1 MINQLTTNSG
11 ELPIVEPIVEPTV
24 QQLNAIQRWWSNID
38 WEGLIALI
46 IQKAIAIALLIL
58 LFIVLTKIANF
69 SIKQMFK
76 NYQRTKTTE
85 VRLTT
90 LKTLVLNV
98 THYTLAFF
106 FIYALLSIL
115 GVPVGSLLAGAG
127 IAGLAIGLGAQGFTN
142 DLLTGFFIIFEQQI
156 DVGDYI
162 TLANLNI
169 EGTVT
174 QVGLRLLQIRSIDG
188 TVHFI
193 PNRNIT
199 TVSNHSREAMRVI
212 VDVRIIPS
220 EGIEGIREAITRA
233 NKKIA
238 ETYAEDLQTQPIIFG
253 VVDLGNSNYAIRTT
267 MYVENGKQASVQQE
281 LLTLSIFELT
291 AAGYTI
297 PNTPIVIK

>member
-98 THYTLAFF
+98 TYYTLAFF

-174 QVGLRLLQIRSIDG
+174 QVGLRLLQI
-188 TVHFI
+188 
-193 PNRNIT
+193 
-199 TVSNHSREAMRVI
+199 
-212 VDVRIIPS
+212 
-220 EGIEGIREAITRA
+220 
-233 NKKIA
+233 
-238 ETYAEDLQTQPIIFG
+238 
-253 VVDLGNSNYAIRTT
+253 
-267 MYVENGKQASVQQE
+267 
-281 LLTLSIFELT
+281 
-291 AAGYTI
+291 
-297 PNTPIVIK
+297 

>member
-98 THYTLAFF
+98 TYYTLAFF

-267 MYVENGKQASVQQE
+267 LYVENGKQASVQQE

>member
-1 MINQLTTNSG
+1 MINQLTTTNSG
-11 ELPIVEPIVEPTV
+11 ELPIVEPTV

-46 IQKAIAIALLIL
+46 IQKSIAIALLIL

-98 THYTLAFF
+98 TYYTLAFF

-238 ETYAEDLQTQPIIFG
+238 ETYADDLQTQPIIFG

>member
-1 MINQLTTNSG
+1 MLNQLTTTTNSS
-11 ELPIVEPIVEPTV
+11 ELPIVEPTLN
-24 QQLNAIQRWWSNID
+24 QLNALQRWWSNID
-38 WEGLIALI
+38 WESILALV
-46 IQKAIAIALLIL
+46 IQKSIAIGLLIL
-58 LFIVLTKIANF
+58 LFILLTKIARF
-69 SIKQMFK
+69 SIQQMFR
-76 NYQRTKTTE
+76 NYQRTKTSE

-162 TLANLNI
+162 TLTNLSI

-174 QVGLRLLQIRSIDG
+174 QVGLRLLQVRSIDG

-199 TVSNHSREAMRVI
+199 TVSNHSREARRVI
-212 VDVRIIPS
+212 VDVRIDPS
-220 EGIEGIREAITRA
+220 EGIEAIREAITRA

-238 ETYAEDLQTQPIIFG
+238 ETYTDDLQTQPTIFG
-253 VVDLGNSNYAIRTT
+253 MVDLGNSNYAIRTT
-267 MYVENGKQASVQQE
+267 LYVENGKQGAVQQE

-291 AAGYTI
+291 KAGFTI

>member
-1 MINQLTTNSG
+1 MLNQLTTTTSG
-11 ELPIVEPIVEPTV
+11 DLPIVEPTI
-24 QQLNAIQRWWSNID
+24 QQLNALQRWWNNIN
-38 WEGLIALI
+38 WESILSLI
-46 IQKAIAIALLIL
+46 IQKSIAIGLLIL
-58 LFIVLTKIANF
+58 LFILLNRIANF
-69 SIKQMFK
+69 SIKQMFRK
-76 NYQRTKTTE
+76 NQQGKLSE

-127 IAGLAIGLGAQGFTN
+127 VAGLAIGLGAQGFTN

-156 DVGDYI
+156 DVGDYVI
-162 TLANLNI
+162 LSNINI

-199 TVSNHSREAMRVI
+199 TVSNQSREARRVI
-212 VDVRIIPS
+212 VDVRIDPS
-220 EGIEGIREAITRA
+220 EGIEGIREAIDKA
-233 NKKIA
+233 NQSIA
-238 ETYAEDLQTQPIIFG
+238 KMYAEDLQTQPTIFG
-253 VVDLGNSNYAIRTT
+253 TVDLGNSNYAIRTT
-267 MYVENGKQASVQQE
+267 LYVENGKQAMVQQE

-291 AAGYTI
+291 KAGFSI
-297 PNTPIVIK
+297 PNTPIVLK

>member
-1 MINQLTTNSG
+1 MLNQLTTSTSG
-11 ELPIVEPIVEPTV
+11 DSPIVEPTI
-24 QQLNAIQRWWSNID
+24 QQLNALQRWWNSIN
-38 WEGLIALI
+38 WESILSLI
-46 IQKAIAIALLIL
+46 IQKSIAIGLLIL
-58 LFIVLTKIANF
+58 LFILLARIANF
-69 SIKQMFK
+69 SIKQMFR
-76 NYQRTKTTE
+76 NYQRSKASE

-98 THYTLAFF
+98 THYTLSFF

-127 IAGLAIGLGAQGFTN
+127 VAGLAIGLGAQGFTN

-156 DVGDYI
+156 DVGDYVI
-162 TLANLNI
+162 LSNINI

-199 TVSNHSREAMRVI
+199 TVSNQSREARRVI
-212 VDVRIIPS
+212 VDVRIDPS
-220 EGIEGIREAITRA
+220 EGIEGIREAIDNA
-233 NKKIA
+233 NQSIA
-238 ETYAEDLQTQPIIFG
+238 KMYAEDLQTQPTIFG
-253 VVDLGNSNYAIRTT
+253 TVDLGNSNYAIRTT
-267 MYVENGKQASVQQE
+267 LYVENGKQATVQQE

-291 AAGYTI
+291 KAGYSI
-297 PNTPIVIK
+297 PNTPIVLK

>member
-1 MINQLTTNSG
+1 MINQLTTTNSG
-11 ELPIVEPIVEPTV
+11 ELPIVEPTV

-38 WEGLIALI
+38 WEDLIALI
-46 IQKAIAIALLIL
+46 IQKSIAIALLIL

-156 DVGDYI
+156 DVGDYV
-162 TLANLNI
+162 TLSNLNI

-174 QVGLRLLQIRSIDG
+174 QVGLRLLQVRSING

-233 NKKIA
+233 NEKIA
-238 ETYAEDLQTQPIIFG
+238 DTYAEDLQTQPTIFG
-253 VVDLGNSNYAIRTT
+253 TVDLGNSNYAIRTT
-267 MYVENGKQASVQQE
+267 LYVENGKQATVQQE

-291 AAGYTI
+291 TAGYTI

>member
-1 MINQLTTNSG
+1 MINQLTTTNSG
-11 ELPIVEPIVEPTV
+11 ELPIVEPTV

-38 WEGLIALI
+38 WEDLIALI
-46 IQKAIAIALLIL
+46 IQKSIAIALLIL

-156 DVGDYI
+156 DVGDYV
-162 TLANLNI
+162 TLSNLNI

-174 QVGLRLLQIRSIDG
+174 QVGLRLLQVRSING

-233 NKKIA
+233 NEKIA
-238 ETYAEDLQTQPIIFG
+238 ETYAEDLQTQPTIFG
-253 VVDLGNSNYAIRTT
+253 TVDLGNSNYAIRTT
-267 MYVENGKQASVQQE
+267 LYVENGKQATVQQE

-291 AAGYTI
+291 TAGYTI

>member
-98 THYTLAFF
+98 TYYTLAFF

-115 GVPVGSLLAGAG
+115 GVPVDSLLAGAG

>member
-1 MINQLTTNSG
+1 MLNQFTTSNSG
-11 ELPIVEPIVEPTV
+11 ELPIVEPTV
-24 QQLNAIQRWWSNID
+24 QQLNVIQRWWNNID

-46 IQKAIAIALLIL
+46 IQKAIAIGLLIV
-58 LFIVLTKIANF
+58 LFIILTKIANLF
-69 SIKQMFK
+69 ITQMFK

-142 DLLTGFFIIFEQQI
+142 DLLTGAFIIFEQQI
-156 DVGDYI
+156 DVGDYV
-162 TLANLNI
+162 TLSNLNI

-174 QVGLRLLQIRSIDG
+174 QVGLRLLQVRSLNG

-199 TVSNHSREAMRVI
+199 TVSNHSREAMRVV
-212 VDVRIIPS
+212 VDVRINPS
-220 EGIEGIREAITRA
+220 EGIEGIREAIMRA
-233 NKKIA
+233 NEKIA
-238 ETYAEDLQTQPIIFG
+238 ESYADDLQTQPTIFG
-253 VVDLGNSNYAIRTT
+253 TVDLGNSNYAIRTT
-267 MYVENGKQASVQQE
+267 MYVENGKQAKVQQE

-291 AAGYTI
+291 AAGYSI

>member
-1 MINQLTTNSG
+1 MINQLTTTNSG
-11 ELPIVEPIVEPTV
+11 ELPIVEPTV

-98 THYTLAFF
+98 TYYTLAFF

>member
-1 MINQLTTNSG
+1 MLNQLTTSTSG
-11 ELPIVEPIVEPTV
+11 DSPIVEPTI
-24 QQLNAIQRWWSNID
+24 QQLNALQRWWNSIN
-38 WEGLIALI
+38 WESILSLI
-46 IQKAIAIALLIL
+46 IQKSIAIGLLIL
-58 LFIVLTKIANF
+58 LFILLARIANF
-69 SIKQMFK
+69 SIKQMFR
-76 NYQRTKTTE
+76 NYQRSKASE

-98 THYTLAFF
+98 THYTLSFF

-127 IAGLAIGLGAQGFTN
+127 VAGLAIGLGAQGFTN

-156 DVGDYI
+156 DVGDYVI
-162 TLANLNI
+162 LSNINI

-199 TVSNHSREAMRVI
+199 TVSNQSREARRVI
-212 VDVRIIPS
+212 VDVRIDPS
-220 EGIEGIREAITRA
+220 EGIEGIREAIDKA
-233 NKKIA
+233 NQSIA
-238 ETYAEDLQTQPIIFG
+238 KMYAEDLQTQPTIFG
-253 VVDLGNSNYAIRTT
+253 TVDLGNSNYAIRTT
-267 MYVENGKQASVQQE
+267 LYVENGKQATVQQE

-291 AAGYTI
+291 KAGYSI
-297 PNTPIVIK
+297 PNTPIVLK

>member
-11 ELPIVEPIVEPTV
+11 ELPIVEPTV

-98 THYTLAFF
+98 TYYTLAFF

>member
-1 MINQLTTNSG
+1 MINQLTTNSE
-11 ELPIVEPIVEPTV
+11 ELPIVEPTV
-24 QQLNAIQRWWSNID
+24 QQLSAIQRWWNNIN

-46 IQKAIAIALLIL
+46 FQKAIAIALLVL
-58 LFIVLTKIANF
+58 LFIVLTKIAHF
-69 SIKQMFK
+69 SIQQTFR

-162 TLANLNI
+162 TLANVNI

-297 PNTPIVIK
+297 PNTPIAIK

>member
-98 THYTLAFF
+98 TYYTLAFF

-127 IAGLAIGLGAQGFTN
+127 IAGLAIGLGAHGFTN

>member
-1 MINQLTTNSG
+1 MFNQLTTTNSS
-11 ELPIVEPIVEPTV
+11 ELPIVEPTIN
-24 QQLNAIQRWWSNID
+24 QLNALQRWWSNID
-38 WEGLIALI
+38 WESILALV
-46 IQKAIAIALLIL
+46 IQKSIAIGLLIL
-58 LFIVLTKIANF
+58 LFILLTKIARF
-69 SIKQMFK
+69 SIQQMFR
-76 NYQRTKTTE
+76 NYQRTKTSE

-162 TLANLNI
+162 TLTNLSI

-174 QVGLRLLQIRSIDG
+174 QVGLRLLQVRSIDG

-199 TVSNHSREAMRVI
+199 TVSNHSREARRVI
-212 VDVRIIPS
+212 VDVRIDPS
-220 EGIEGIREAITRA
+220 EGIEAIREAITRA
-233 NKKIA
+233 NKKIT
-238 ETYAEDLQTQPIIFG
+238 ETYSDDLQTQPTIFG
-253 VVDLGNSNYAIRTT
+253 TVDLGNSNYAIRTT
-267 MYVENGKQASVQQE
+267 LYVENGKQGVIQQE

-291 AAGYTI
+291 KAGFSI

>member
-98 THYTLAFF
+98 TYYTLAFF

>member
-1 MINQLTTNSG
+1 MLNQLTTSTSG
-11 ELPIVEPIVEPTV
+11 DSPIVEPTI
-24 QQLNAIQRWWSNID
+24 QQLNALQRWWNSIN
-38 WEGLIALI
+38 WESILSLI
-46 IQKAIAIALLIL
+46 IQKSIAIGLLIL
-58 LFIVLTKIANF
+58 LFILLARIAHF
-69 SIKQMFK
+69 SIKQMFR
-76 NYQRTKTTE
+76 NYQRSKASE

-98 THYTLAFF
+98 THYTLSFF

-127 IAGLAIGLGAQGFTN
+127 VAGLAIGLGAQGFTN

-156 DVGDYI
+156 DVGDYVI
-162 TLANLNI
+162 LSNINI

-199 TVSNHSREAMRVI
+199 TVSNQSREARRVI
-212 VDVRIIPS
+212 VDVRIDPS
-220 EGIEGIREAITRA
+220 EGIEGIREAIDNA
-233 NKKIA
+233 NQSIA
-238 ETYAEDLQTQPIIFG
+238 KMYAEDLQTQPTIFG
-253 VVDLGNSNYAIRTT
+253 TVDLGNSNYAIRTT
-267 MYVENGKQASVQQE
+267 LYVENGKQATVQQE

-291 AAGYTI
+291 KAGYSI
-297 PNTPIVIK
+297 PNTPIVLK

>member
-1 MINQLTTNSG
+1 MINQLTTNSE
-11 ELPIVEPIVEPTV
+11 ELPIVEPTV
-24 QQLNAIQRWWSNID
+24 QQLSAIQRWWNNIN

-46 IQKAIAIALLIL
+46 FQKAIAIALLVL
-58 LFIVLTKIANF
+58 LFIVLTKIAHF
-69 SIKQMFK
+69 SIQQTFR

-297 PNTPIVIK
+297 PNTPIAIK

>member
-1 MINQLTTNSG
+1 MINQLTTNSE
-11 ELPIVEPIVEPTV
+11 ELPIVEPTV
-24 QQLNAIQRWWSNID
+24 QQLSAIQRWWNNIN

-46 IQKAIAIALLIL
+46 FQKAIAIALLVL
-58 LFIVLTKIANF
+58 LFIVLTKIAHF
-69 SIKQMFK
+69 SIQQTFR

-162 TLANLNI
+162 TLASLNI

-297 PNTPIVIK
+297 PNTPIAIK

>member
-1 MINQLTTNSG
+1 MLNQLTTSTSG
-11 ELPIVEPIVEPTV
+11 DSPIVEPTI
-24 QQLNAIQRWWSNID
+24 QQLNALQRWWNSIN
-38 WEGLIALI
+38 WESILSLI
-46 IQKAIAIALLIL
+46 IQKSIAIGLLIL
-58 LFIVLTKIANF
+58 LFILLARIANF
-69 SIKQMFK
+69 SIKQMFR
-76 NYQRTKTTE
+76 NYQRSKASE

-98 THYTLAFF
+98 THYTLSFF

-127 IAGLAIGLGAQGFTN
+127 VVGLAIGLGAQGFTN

-156 DVGDYI
+156 DVGDYVI
-162 TLANLNI
+162 LSNINI

-199 TVSNHSREAMRVI
+199 TVSNQSREARRVI
-212 VDVRIIPS
+212 VDVRIDPS
-220 EGIEGIREAITRA
+220 EGIEGIREAIDKA
-233 NKKIA
+233 NQSIA
-238 ETYAEDLQTQPIIFG
+238 KMYAEDLQTQPTIFG
-253 VVDLGNSNYAIRTT
+253 TVDLGNSNYAIRTT
-267 MYVENGKQASVQQE
+267 LYVENGKQATVQQE

-291 AAGYTI
+291 KAGYSI
-297 PNTPIVIK
+297 PNTPIVLK

>member
-11 ELPIVEPIVEPTV
+11 ELPIVEPTV

-98 THYTLAFF
+98 TYYTLAFF

-174 QVGLRLLQIRSIDG
+174 QVGLRLLQVRSIDG

>member
-1 MINQLTTNSG
+1 MINQLTTNSE
-11 ELPIVEPIVEPTV
+11 ELPIVEPTV
-24 QQLNAIQRWWSNID
+24 QQLSAIQRWWNNIN

-46 IQKAIAIALLIL
+46 FQKAIAIALLVL
-58 LFIVLTKIANF
+58 LFIVLTKIAHF
-69 SIKQMFK
+69 SIQQTFR

>member
-1 MINQLTTNSG
+1 MINQLTTTNSG
-11 ELPIVEPIVEPTV
+11 ELPIVEPTV

-98 THYTLAFF
+98 TYYTLAFF

-297 PNTPIVIK
+297 PNTPIAIK